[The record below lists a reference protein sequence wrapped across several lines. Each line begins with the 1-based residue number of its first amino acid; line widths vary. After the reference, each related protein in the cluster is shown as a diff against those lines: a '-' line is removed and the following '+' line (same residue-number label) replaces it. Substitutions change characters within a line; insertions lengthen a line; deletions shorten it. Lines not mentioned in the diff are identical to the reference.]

1 MYQLKRK
8 PSVKRLQSQI
18 KVIRRTIMLDIIL
31 NQIRVMSYTHSK
43 ELQLRGHKAYCLLD
57 ETVEVDLDDP
67 ENLETV
73 IDEIKRYY
81 DEVKDNLQERH
92 PDTLV
97 EVGYLFPL
105 LQFRRLLIEQLV
117 DIVPAKHTKYAL
129 DLN

>member
-31 NQIRVMSYTHSK
+31 NQIRVMCYTHSK
-43 ELQLRGHKAYCLLD
+43 ELQLRGHKVYCLLD

-73 IDEIKRYY
+73 IDKIKRYY
-81 DEVKDNLQERH
+81 DDKLESVQGRYSEATH
-92 PDTLV
+92 
-97 EVGYLFPL
+97 VGYLFPL

-117 DIVPAKHTKYAL
+117 DIAPAKHAKYAL

>member
-1 MYQLKRK
+1 MYQLKCK

-18 KVIRRTIMLDIIL
+18 KVTRRTIMLDIIL
-31 NQIRVMSYTHSK
+31 NQIRVMSYTYSK

-81 DEVKDNLQERH
+81 DEVKDDLQERH

-117 DIVPAKHTKYAL
+117 DIVPAKHAKYAL

>member
-1 MYQLKRK
+1 
-8 PSVKRLQSQI
+8 
-18 KVIRRTIMLDIIL
+18 MLDIIL
-31 NQIRVMSYTHSK
+31 NQIRVMSYTYSK

-117 DIVPAKHTKYAL
+117 DIVPAKHAKYAL